1 MKLVE
6 APTICRVGKPI
17 HAGSI
22 VVNNSQA
29 DSTSEEFSDPELL
42 RALVEE
48 HGDSVY
54 RLALSVARDRA
65 LAEDIAQEA
74 MVKAWLALPTYRGE
88 GSMRG
93 WLLRI
98 THNTAISVLRSR
110 KAVVMDPVVINDI
123 SASFPPPKSE
133 SVESKVLG
141 NAVVAEFT
149 KSLDLLDELSR
160 SIVVLRELEG
170 LSYDEIAEILDVPL
184 PTVKTRL
191 LRARRRL
198 STALKEWG

>member
-1 MKLVE
+1 MGKVTVTMTSNPPKVE
-6 APTICRVGKPI
+6 TA
-17 HAGSI
+17 
-22 VVNNSQA
+22 
-29 DSTSEEFSDPELL
+29 SDPEQL

-48 HGDSVY
+48 HGDPVY
-54 RLALSVARDRA
+54 RLALSVCRDRS

-74 MVKAWLALPTYRGE
+74 MVKAWLALPTFRGD
-88 GSMRG
+88 GSLRG

-110 KAVVMDPVVINDI
+110 RAVVMDPIDINEL
-123 SASFPPPKSE
+123 SAQSQRPGVQ
-133 SVESKVLG
+133 SVEQKVQI
-141 NAVVAEFT
+141 NAAVDDFT

-160 SIVVLRELEG
+160 SIVVLREVEG
-170 LSYDEIAEILDVPL
+170 MSYDEIAEILEVPL